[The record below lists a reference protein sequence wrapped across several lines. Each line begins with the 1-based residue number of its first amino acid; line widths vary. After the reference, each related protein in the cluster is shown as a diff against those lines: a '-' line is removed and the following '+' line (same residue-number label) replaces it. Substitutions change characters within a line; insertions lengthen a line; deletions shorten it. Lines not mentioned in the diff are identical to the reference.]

1 MKDCNALETENGE
14 AVVMQNLMTIKQF
27 AEILQIT
34 PDLARQRCN
43 SRTFRENKIARR
55 EGRDWKI
62 DFDKYR
68 KVVWGDSE
76 IKQK

>member
-1 MKDCNALETENGE
+1 
-14 AVVMQNLMTIKQF
+14 MQNLMTIKQF

-55 EGRDWKI
+55 EGKEWRI
-62 DFDKYR
+62 DYAKYR
-68 KVVWGDSE
+68 KVVWGE
-76 IKQK
+76 K